1 MRARL
6 SAYPTCRLCAG
17 QRHSVDRRHLDANA
31 TYRVDPIG
39 TASRL
44 RGVPVSDYLTF
55 PSSIATF
62 HLDCPFK
69 IENVTDAAS
78 APKIENCGVPGQ
90 ATVLLF
96 VFLQQLAL
104 ARDRVTTPLASVM
117 GWVFGIRSTLP
128 LAVAL

>member
-1 MRARL
+1 M
-6 SAYPTCRLCAG
+6 
-17 QRHSVDRRHLDANA
+17 
-31 TYRVDPIG
+31 
-39 TASRL
+39 
-44 RGVPVSDYLTF
+44 
-55 PSSIATF
+55 
-62 HLDCPFK
+62 DCPFK

-78 APKIENCGVPGQ
+78 APKIENCVTPGQ

-117 GWVFGIRSTLP
+117 GWVFGIRSTVP